1 MSKFPIHSLT
11 SAPSAARPLL
21 QQTQQRYG
29 FVPNLLSGMA
39 GAPALLAAYI
49 AVSDAYASS
58 SLSPLEQQL
67 ISITVSLSHDCN
79 YCVAAHST
87 VAGMQ
92 GLDGTVLEALRQGR
106 GLADPK
112 LEALRK
118 FTLQMVEQR
127 GWPHAGQLEAL
138 LAAGYSQQ
146 TALEVVL
153 GIAMKV
159 LANYSD
165 HLITTPLDAVFQP
178 AATITP

>member
-1 MSKFPIHSLT
+1 MSSFPIHSLN
-11 SAPSAARPLL
+11 SAPAAAQPLL

-29 FVPNLLSGMA
+29 FIPNLLSGMA
-39 GAPALLAAYI
+39 SAPALLAAYLN
-49 AVSDAYASS
+49 VSDAFAGS

-67 ISITVSLSHDCN
+67 VSITVSQLHDCD

-92 GLDGTVLEALRQGR
+92 GLIAAVVEALRQGQA
-106 GLADPK
+106 LADPK
-112 LEALRK
+112 LEALRQ
-118 FTLQMVEQR
+118 FTAQMVERR
-127 GWPHAGQLEAL
+127 GRPSAGQLEAL
-138 LAAGYSQQ
+138 LAAGYDRQ

-159 LANYSD
+159 LSNYGD

-178 AATITP
+178 AAVKP